1 MCSLADLPVDLKLDL
16 LTHLTSTAD
25 LTSLINSCPKFCGIN
40 QSIYYPTIEEK
51 VFNNETREN
60 ITAELV
66 ALWKLRK
73 LKASGEKTYE
83 CASLFNLDLVHRVL
97 DEKLVELGEVCV
109 QKLMERYE
117 GRGIPKTLMMDLK
130 LDGIKELFELPFE
143 EQVEKVKPL
152 FRFSILD
159 EDGALDEDSL
169 GEDDA
174 LEDDPA
180 MTLQ

>member
-1 MCSLADLPVDLKLDL
+1 
-16 LTHLTSTAD
+16 
-25 LTSLINSCPKFCGIN
+25 
-40 QSIYYPTIEEK
+40 
-51 VFNNETREN
+51 
-60 ITAELV
+60 
-66 ALWKLRK
+66 
-73 LKASGEKTYE
+73 
-83 CASLFNLDLVHRVL
+83 
-97 DEKLVELGEVCV
+97 
-109 QKLMERYE
+109 
-117 GRGIPKTLMMDLK
+117 MMDLK